1 MIRMVSNPKMSRSE
15 IDLFRENFSKCISK
29 DFTQEEKT
37 VIRVNKERMSKVAK
51 EIISNN
57 GGKNPILGY

>member
-15 IDLFRENFSKCISK
+15 IDLFRENFRKCISN